1 MALSDIAQKVFTLM
15 DGRVVANADDLKS
28 RAGLEQEPFDAAL
41 KELIAEGLLKQAD
54 PSNFV
59 GPVGTVHLELTTL
72 GFMT

>member
-15 DGRVVANADDLKS
+15 DGRVVVKADDLKS

-54 PSNFV
+54 PSNFK
-59 GPVGTVHLELTTL
+59 GPVGTVYLELTTL